1 MRMRLGVG
9 TNGQIRGRMDRVA
22 GKGEKMVK
30 KKDKMEWERA
40 MEDRAKI
47 GGRLCRRKPARLI
60 YAAKLMQTDCSAP

>member
-1 MRMRLGVG
+1 
-9 TNGQIRGRMDRVA
+9 MDKVA

>member
-1 MRMRLGVG
+1 MRMGLGVG
-9 TNGQIRGRMDRVA
+9 TNGQIRERMDKVA
-22 GKGEKMVK
+22 GKEEKMVK
-30 KKDKMEWERA
+30 KKDKMEWERV